1 MRFRFAGIAFA
12 LLVTLLF
19 LQGAVQGG
27 GSIMGDSN
35 VEVLSGTMIYS
46 TSHTVDRI
54 AVYGNTAAWVEWNPD
69 NPDIKGYKDGSI
81 VTFASSADTERWV
94 SVGDIVAWEDY
105 PIDSN
110 GGNIMS
116 SEGLVYSGKSP
127 QYPDVYGYNV
137 VFVDNGKIMAKIDGN
152 LKVIDDLGRDYI
164 EPRISSN
171 YIVYGNYVYKIS
183 TGQKWAFYHSN
194 KFIRM
199 GSDVSGDWV
208 IAFGRNNFG
217 KSIYIDA
224 FNLYNGAYLRVWYQD
239 VGQYTYFDSVG
250 IDGNLIYWSC
260 DGIGYVYDLVS
271 MKLTSYSVVEGSLDS
286 LVIGGGKM
294 LWGVVKDDGS
304 YEIYMGDAPITPQNY
319 IEVTLFNSGR
329 IDASIVT
336 LLIKD
341 SNGNM
346 LGYDANYKHYKS
358 IPNAV
363 ILIEGGT
370 YSYRL
375 FGSGYT
381 YSVIGSDGGKYSL
394 KIRHFGNARAF
405 ELDVEALNITISK
418 NEVHQYIVD
427 WAKLADKVKG
437 AVQVSIDKDGDGT
450 FESNFELSTGT
461 ITDTLFGSGGNNGN
475 SNGGNGGS
483 GTTESPEPFEFSFN
497 IGGTLCLAMGA
508 LIFLVFIALIVRL
521 ARRRR

>member
-1 MRFRFAGIAFA
+1 MRFEFVSVVFA

-27 GSIMGDSN
+27 GPIVSNSN
-35 VEVLSGTMIYS
+35 VGVLNGTIIYS
-46 TSHTVDRI
+46 TPHTVDRI

-69 NPDIKGYKDGSI
+69 DPDIKGYKDGSL
-81 VTFASSADTERWV
+81 VTFASSPDTEIWV
-94 SVGDIVAWEDY
+94 SVGSIVAWEDY
-105 PIDSN
+105 PPQGN

-116 SEGLVYSGKSP
+116 SEGLIYSGNNP
-127 QYPDVYGYNV
+127 QYPDVYGNNV
-137 VFVDNGKIMAKIDGN
+137 VFVDSGKIMAKINGD
-152 LKVIDDLGRDYI
+152 LKVIDDIGRDDI

-183 TGQKWAFYHSN
+183 TGEKWAFDNGN
-194 KFIRM
+194 KFINV

-224 FNLYNGAYLRVWYQD
+224 FNLYNGAYIRVWNQD

-260 DGIGYVYDLVS
+260 DSIGYVYDLVS
-271 MKLTSYSVVEGSLDS
+271 MKLTSYSVNDGSLDS

-304 YEIYMGDAPITPQNY
+304 YEIYMGDEPSTPQNY
-319 IEVTLFNSGR
+319 IEVTLFNSGG
-329 IDASIVT
+329 IDVSIAT
-336 LLIKD
+336 LLIRD

-346 LGYDANYKHYKS
+346 LGYDANYKHYNN
-358 IPNAV
+358 IPDAV
-363 ILIEGGT
+363 IIKEGGT

-405 ELDVEALNITISK
+405 ELYVNALNITISK
-418 NEVHQYIVD
+418 SEVHKYIVD

-450 FESNFELSTGT
+450 FESNFDLSTGT
-461 ITDTLFGSGGNNGN
+461 ITDTLFSSGGSNGN
-475 SNGGNGGS
+475 SNGGGGS
-483 GTTESPEPFEFSFN
+483 ETTGSSEPFEFSFN
-497 IGGTLCLAMGA
+497 MGGTLCLATSA
-508 LIFLVFIALIVRL
+508 LIFIILIALIVRL